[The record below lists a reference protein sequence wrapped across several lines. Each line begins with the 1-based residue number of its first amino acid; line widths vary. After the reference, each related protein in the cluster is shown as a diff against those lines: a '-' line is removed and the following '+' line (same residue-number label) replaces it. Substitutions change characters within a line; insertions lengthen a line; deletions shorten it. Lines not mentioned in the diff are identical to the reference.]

1 MNSVVRFISDIQLY
15 QRKKENSRS
24 RSIFFQPCPLGK
36 VRGLKGKCRTSHKQK
51 IPNAL
56 YRLNQF
62 LQKRKYEKR
71 KNTDHGRV
79 TSTTENIIKEL
90 EREHAKYQ
98 QDSNQNE
105 NVAVETTTNVV
116 FPDFLNE
123 TNSVEEG
130 EEGGETISMTIN
142 NQKEILQDTTTT
154 MTNSLEDLDT
164 EGSGSE
170 VVTEQS
176 GIVEAYTVTD
186 QPDEES
192 STDSFDEKNSLEYQ
206 ISRSEEFLMND
217 NEIME
222 NVLETSGDMENLEV
236 NVPFP

>member
-1 MNSVVRFISDIQLY
+1 MV
-15 QRKKENSRS
+15 
-24 RSIFFQPCPLGK
+24 
-36 VRGLKGKCRTSHKQK
+36 
-51 IPNAL
+51 
-56 YRLNQF
+56 
-62 LQKRKYEKR
+62 
-71 KNTDHGRV
+71 
-79 TSTTENIIKEL
+79 
-90 EREHAKYQ
+90 
-98 QDSNQNE
+98 
-105 NVAVETTTNVV
+105 
-116 FPDFLNE
+116 
-123 TNSVEEG
+123 
-130 EEGGETISMTIN
+130 
-142 NQKEILQDTTTT
+142 QDTTTT

-206 ISRSEEFLMND
+206 IGRSEEFLMND